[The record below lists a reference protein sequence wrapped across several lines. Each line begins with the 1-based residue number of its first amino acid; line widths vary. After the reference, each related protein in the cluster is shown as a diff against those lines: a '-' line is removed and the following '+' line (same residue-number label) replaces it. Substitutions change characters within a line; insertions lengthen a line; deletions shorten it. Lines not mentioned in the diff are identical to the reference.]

1 MHSGLYLLAFVAGAA
16 LVLQIGM
23 NAVIGQTFGGNPIGA
38 AWVNFTVG
46 ALGLLVF
53 LLVTRTAFPQ
63 REQVAAVPAWAWFG
77 GLIGAFYV
85 ATVTIAGPRV
95 GALAVL
101 ALTVAGQMAASLLV
115 DHFGLLGFPREPVTL
130 VKLFGAGLLF
140 AGVVLV
146 AR

>member
-16 LVLQIGM
+16 LVIQIGM
-23 NAVIGQTFGGNPIGA
+23 NAVIGQALGGNSIGA
-38 AWVNFTVG
+38 AFVNFTIG
-46 ALGLLVF
+46 AIGLGLF
-53 LLVTRTAFPQ
+53 LLASRAAFPVRAQ
-63 REQVAAVPAWAWFG
+63 FTAIPAWAWLG

-115 DHFGLLGFPREPVTL
+115 DHFGLLGFPKEPVTL
-130 VKLFGAGLLF
+130 LKLFGAGLLF

>member
-16 LVLQIGM
+16 LVVQIGM
-23 NAVIGQTFGGNPIGA
+23 NAVIGRAFGGNAVGA
-38 AWVNFTVG
+38 VFVNFTVG
-46 ALGLLVF
+46 AVGLFLFLVA
-53 LLVTRTAFPQ
+53 TRAALPQ
-63 REQVAAVPAWAWFG
+63 REQVVAIPTWAWFG

-115 DHFGLLGFPREPVTL
+115 DHFGLLGFPREPVSL
-130 VKLFGAGLLF
+130 LKLFGAGLLF
-140 AGVVLV
+140 AGVVIV

>member
-16 LVLQIGM
+16 LVIQIGM
-23 NAVIGQTFGGNPIGA
+23 NAVIGQAFGGNSVGA
-38 AWVNFTVG
+38 AFVNFTVG
-46 ALGLLVF
+46 ALGLCV
-53 LLVTRTAFPQ
+53 LLLAIRAPFPQ
-63 REQVAAVPAWAWFG
+63 REQIAAVPAWAWLG

-115 DHFGLLGFPREPVTL
+115 DHFGLLGFPQQPVTTLKL
-130 VKLFGAGLLF
+130 VGAALLF

>member
-16 LVLQIGM
+16 LVLQVGM
-23 NAVIGQTFGGNPIGA
+23 NAVIGQAFGGNSIGA
-38 AWVNFTVG
+38 AFVNFTVG
-46 ALGLLVF
+46 ALGLFLV
-53 LLVTRTAFPQ
+53 LLATRSAFPQ
-63 REQVAAVPAWAWFG
+63 RGQIAAVPAWAWFG

-101 ALTVAGQMAASLLV
+101 ALTVAGQMAASLAV
-115 DHFGLLGFPREPVTL
+115 DHFGLLGFPREPVTTI
-130 VKLFGAGLLF
+130 KLFGAALLF
-140 AGVVLV
+140 VGVLIV

>member
-16 LVLQIGM
+16 LVVQIGM
-23 NAVIGQTFGGNPIGA
+23 NAVIGQAFGGNSIGA
-38 AWVNFTVG
+38 AFVNFTVG
-46 ALGLLVF
+46 SLGLLLF
-53 LLVTRTAFPQ
+53 LLATRAAFPQ
-63 REQVAAVPAWAWFG
+63 REQIAAVPAWAWFG

-130 VKLFGAGLLF
+130 IKLFGAGLLF